1 MLKTLVVPSPI
12 PLKPQDLSLDALK
25 TAWLQHMKLRNLSPL
40 TVGQRRQELGL
51 FLDFLQKAGV
61 QSVHQINRETLERF
75 KLEISGHKTRRGTTL
90 TVGVV
95 RARVFAV
102 QGWFRFLKKR
112 GVIKTDPLA
121 GVEVPR
127 EAKILPRGVFS
138 HEELRR
144 IMAQPDLHSFVGYRD
159 RVMMEVL
166 YSTGMRAA
174 ELSDLKVQDVD
185 LENKVARVIG
195 KGNKERPVLLTTP
208 CVRFLARYINEVRPR
223 LAKATRFSGNNWR
236 KKFRTGGDHMFLSA
250 YGGTLGSIWLGAIM
264 RGYIAR
270 SGITRPVSPVHGF
283 RHTIATHLLEDGMSI
298 RYVQVFLGHS
308 NINST
313 RRYTHVARK
322 MLQKQLKD
330 CHPISLQPDRVQPF
344 VGLHT

>member
-1 MLKTLVVPSPI
+1 MLNTVVVPSPI
-12 PLKPQDLSLDALK
+12 PLKPQELSLEAL
-25 TAWLQHMKLRNLSPL
+25 TAAWLQHMKLRNLSPL
-40 TVGQRRQELGL
+40 TVRQRNQDLGF
-51 FLDFLQKAGV
+51 FLDFARKIGA
-61 QSVHQINRETLERF
+61 QSVHQINRESLERY
-75 KLEISGHKTRRGTTL
+75 KLLISGHKTRRGTIL

-95 RARVFAV
+95 RSRVFAV
-102 QGWFRFLKKR
+102 QDWFRFLKKR

-121 GVEVPR
+121 DVAVPR

-159 RVMMEVL
+159 RTMMEVL

-174 ELSDLKVQDVD
+174 ELSNLKVQDVD

-223 LAKATRFSGNNWR
+223 LAKAIRFSGNNWR
-236 KKFRTGGDHMFLSA
+236 KKLRTGGDHMFLSA
-250 YGGTLGSIWLGAIM
+250 YGGSLSSIWLGMVM
-264 RGYIAR
+264 RGYIHRA
-270 SGITRPVSPVHGF
+270 GIMRPVSPVHGF
-283 RHTIATHLLEDGMSI
+283 RHTIATHLLENGMSI

-308 NINST
+308 NINT
-313 RRYTHVARK
+313 TKRYAQVARK
-322 MLQKQLKD
+322 MLQKQLAD
-330 CHPISLQPDRVQPF
+330 CHPISLQSARAQPF
-344 VGLHT
+344 VGIPS